1 MAFLV
6 LFIVKNSR
14 LHFTANWFVLSL
26 VVADFGVGVAIFP
39 MGHLCSILAVCNKS
53 VYVTFMIGFSFT
65 LPLQTWAF

>member
-6 LFIVKNSR
+6 LFILKNRR
-14 LHFTANWFVLSL
+14 LHSTANWFVLSL
-26 VVADFGVGVAIFP
+26 VVADFGVGVGYFPWDIFVA
-39 MGHLCSILAVCNKS
+39 AVCNKS